1 VIDPKAFLADFGYA
15 SGWSVVRKMP
25 EAAANRVFQEVADR
39 AWRADG
45 HGVQRM
51 RGNYRQVVGPDVSA
65 DELDELVH
73 QGMRSYMRY
82 WCEAFRI
89 PEWSPELVLKRMK
102 FHNVDVLLDAVA
114 SGRPTVGVLT
124 HSGNWDLVGLW
135 FTQNYRP
142 LTTVAERLKPES
154 LFDRF
159 VAYRESLGM
168 EVIPLTGGIDVYP
181 RLMDAGK
188 EGRLLALLAERDLTA
203 RGIPV
208 TFMGLPTKM
217 PGGPGALAVDI
228 GAMIVPVELWYE
240 GADLHGVPHTPIEAP
255 NHGTRSEKIAV
266 VTQQMADVFTVAVRR
281 HPADWHMLQRMWDD
295 VPPLSRAAAK
305 AASDRRG

>member
-1 VIDPKAFLADFGYA
+1 
-15 SGWSVVRKMP
+15 
-25 EAAANRVFQEVADR
+25 
-39 AWRADG
+39 
-45 HGVQRM
+45 M
-51 RGNYRQVVGPDVSA
+51 RGNYRQVVGPDMSA
-65 DELDELVH
+65 DELDELVRA
-73 QGMRSYMRY
+73 GMRSYMRY

-89 PEWSPELVLKRMK
+89 PEWKPELVRKRMN
-102 FHNVDVLLDAVA
+102 FHNVDVLLDAL
-114 SGRPTVGVLT
+114 SGGRPTVAVLT

-135 FTQNYRP
+135 FTQNHRP

-181 RLMDAGK
+181 RLRDAGT

-208 TFMGLPTKM
+208 DFMGLPTKM

-228 GAMIVPVELWYE
+228 GAQVIPVELWYE
-240 GADLHGVPHTPIEAP
+240 GPDLHAMPHTAIEAP
-255 NHGTRSEKIAV
+255 DQGTRSEKIAA

-281 HPADWHMLQRMWDD
+281 HPADWHMLQRMWDE
-295 VPPLSRAAAK
+295 VPALSRAAAK
-305 AASDRRG
+305 AATDQRG